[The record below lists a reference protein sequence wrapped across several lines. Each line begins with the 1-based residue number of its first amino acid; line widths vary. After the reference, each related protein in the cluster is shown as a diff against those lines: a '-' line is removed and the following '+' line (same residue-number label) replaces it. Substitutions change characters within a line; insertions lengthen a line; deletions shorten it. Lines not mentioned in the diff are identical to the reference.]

1 VLSLSRMNR
10 VRGIDPVD
18 LTMEIEAGVPL
29 KAARMPRPMPAA
41 SCRSERLAG
50 SVALVG
56 EQAHAACAGTAMTD
70 DAGGAG
76 RSGRLGTLFP
86 PQLLDPHSD
95 RLEIVSCS
103 RP

>member
-29 KAARMPRPMPAA
+29 KATRMPRPMPAA

-56 EQAHAACAGTAMTD
+56 KQAQPAGARAAMTGE
-70 DAGGAG
+70 GGFG
-76 RSGRLGTLFP
+76 LRR
-86 PQLLDPHSD
+86 
-95 RLEIVSCS
+95 
-103 RP
+103 